1 MLLALIASRPSQ
13 GGMGL
18 KDQISIVQH
27 CWKRIGKQDGRPACA
42 QHMRVSGPVLRA
54 PEGLFESEPVPVQA
68 LTAQ

>member
-27 CWKRIGKQDGRPACA
+27 CWKTRRAACMCTA
-42 QHMRVSGPVLRA
+42 HAGEWTSVACA